1 MKTLQLVD
9 KEDLK
14 ETFREAVLPLIQQ
27 IEQKIAKAAI
37 PSQESDLLT
46 RKQAAAYL
54 KITSVTLHAWTKQGI
69 IRCMRICS
77 RVYYSKSELEQ
88 VAQLARRA

>member
-14 ETFREAVLPLIQQ
+14 EAIQEAVLPLMQALQAQ
-27 IEQKIAKAAI
+27 ISKAAI
-37 PSQESDLLT
+37 ASQQDDLLT
-46 RKQAAAYL
+46 RKQAAAFL
-54 KITSVTLHAWTKQGI
+54 KITLVTLNAWTKHGI
-69 IRCMRICS
+69 LSCMRICS

-88 VAQLARRA
+88 LA